1 MRKFYLFL
9 TVAASAAMLALNSC
23 AKAEV
28 EDDNGENQEPDVEV
42 PEDTVSFT
50 AGINAPSRATDTK
63 FDVSDEIGVFAVKS
77 NGNDLKGILQSSGN
91 YADNVKYAYNGT
103 KFTSNNGIK
112 IEDDGTKYFY
122 HAVYPYTAS
131 ARDEF
136 SFDVMNDQSGSNY
149 TMSDLCTAHTAATSQ
164 TSVDLKFSHRLSK
177 VVVNLTGNNWPSGDY
192 KLKLNDV
199 YTSASVDLNDLTF
212 TYGNKKGEVIMATNG
227 NLSYKAVLPPQVL
240 EKENFATLT
249 IGDTDYGVTLNNRIS
264 LSSGMQHEISLT
276 FNNNT
281 VVVEFTGD
289 IYPWGEEDERF
300 DDVVPGDIREE
311 LGEWIP
317 IYNGVNPPVVEGTY
331 YVEPLVTVHCQDEG
345 NGGYEPGEEVA
356 PMTIRFSNQNATVN
370 TIDYEGVSAGG
381 STGEGKG
388 AFISGSGS
396 NFTAF
401 FNVVGSSSGIYT
413 KTALVISGSKTSSGI
428 ANLYYAFVMVE
439 KGDDPD
445 GLLMKEGVFRVFKD
459 EDGMSVNTTWA
470 GARSADIDVNGENY
484 YSVFSSVK

>member
-1 MRKFYLFL
+1 MKKFYLFL

-28 EDDNGENQEPDVEV
+28 EEDNDGNENPDVEV
-42 PEDTVSFT
+42 PEGTVSFS

-91 YADNVKYAYNGT
+91 YADNVKYTYNGT

-136 SFDVMNDQSGSNY
+136 SFDVKNDQSGNNY

-240 EKENFATLT
+240 EKENFATLS
-249 IGDTDYGVTLNNRIS
+249 IGDTDYGVTLNNRMS

-300 DDVVPGDIREE
+300 DDVVPDEIREE

-317 IYNGVNPPVVEGTY
+317 IYTGVNPPVVEGTY
-331 YVEPLVTVHCQDEG
+331 YVEPFVAVHCQDEG
-345 NGGYEPGEEVA
+345 NGGYEPGEEVV
-356 PMTIRFSNQNATVN
+356 PMTIRFSNQNSTVN

-388 AFISGSGS
+388 AFISGSGT

-428 ANLYYAFVMVE
+428 ANLYYAFVMVD

-459 EDGMSVNTTWA
+459 KDGMSVNTTWA